1 MTQGTFSASENDCR
15 SHDDVTQ
22 AERAVLLGEDSK
34 GGNFRHPPSSTCPQW
49 ADEERIIGW
58 ERFIVFQRT
67 TGPEHTDVCN
77 MTWYLRSLLLFQWWL
92 SEMSATVIRYVLL
105 RLPCWRLMF
114 FFFMVEIDRLVVC
127 LLDWLIESTGQL
139 QTQPVKRG
147 ATSERENRNWR
158 KMQVRVHQVKTSL
171 LP

>member
-1 MTQGTFSASENDCR
+1 MVAFG
-15 SHDDVTQ
+15 DVGNGNSLPTTP
-22 AERAVLLGEDSK
+22 APLLAV
-34 GGNFRHPPSSTCPQW
+34 N
-49 ADEERIIGW
+49 
-58 ERFIVFQRT
+58 VF
-67 TGPEHTDVCN
+67 
-77 MTWYLRSLLLFQWWL
+77 FK
-92 SEMSATVIRYVLL
+92 
-105 RLPCWRLMF
+105 
-114 FFFMVEIDRLVVC
+114 VEIDRLVVC